1 MFESLHSLDAA
12 IEFLSHLEWYWVLGF
27 AFFITMLENIFP
39 PSPSDSVLVFMGS
52 LIALGTI
59 GFVPLLLLSTAG
71 SLTGFIIMFHLGKKF
86 GHSAVE
92 SNKMPFINQKSLEK
106 PEEWFRKWGYYLI
119 IANRFLSGTRAVIS
133 FFAGMSD
140 LDFKKTVVL
149 SAISALIWNSILI
162 YLGVVFGNNF
172 EAILEYLSLYGQIL
186 FPIIALI
193 IVAFLVKKFWWDK
206 RKEK

>member
-59 GFVPLLLLSTAG
+59 GFIPLLLLATAG
-71 SLTGFIIMFHLGKKF
+71 SLVGFMIMFHLGKKF
-86 GHSAVE
+86 GHSAVD

-186 FPIIALI
+186 FPIIGLI
-193 IVAFLVKKFWWDK
+193 IVVFLVKKFWWDK
-206 RKEK
+206 RKS